1 MKRILVP
8 TQSAE
13 DWKRLLAK
21 PDLHWKPGRS
31 AMSTATSW
39 EAASGLPTEIK
50 AALDAGPP
58 ELQGLEL
65 LLAIPEWEVALP
77 GGNTTSH
84 TDVMAVARNERG
96 LVVIGVEAK
105 VDEPF
110 GPTLGEKR
118 AEASAGQQARLTYL
132 HETLGRKE
140 ELPDGIRYQLL
151 HRTASAILT
160 ARAFHAAT
168 AVMLVQSFSP
178 ESMWFEDFEA
188 FSAALGAKVAKG
200 ALAQVPALSKPT
212 LFVGW
217 CSGT

>member
-1 MKRILVP
+1 MKRIFVP
-8 TQSAE
+8 TQSPE

-31 AMSTATSW
+31 AMSAATSW
-39 EAASGLPTEIK
+39 EAASELPAEIK
-50 AALDAGPP
+50 AALDAGPL

-65 LLAIPEWEVALP
+65 LIAVPEWEVALP

-118 AEASAGQQARLTYL
+118 AEASAGQRERLAYL
-132 HETLGRKE
+132 HETLGLEE

-168 AVMLVQSFSP
+168 AVMLVQSFSQ
-178 ESMWFEDFEA
+178 ESAWREDFEA
-188 FSAALGAKVAKG
+188 FAETMGASG
-200 ALAQVPALSKPT
+200 AGAGLRRLPTVTGPAT
-212 LFVGW
+212 FIGW
-217 CSGT
+217 CQGN